1 MGRASVCARA
11 AARRGAAPAC
21 LSRNFSRDANNFSAK
36 SALAAARRQVLLGS
50 EDDER

>member
-1 MGRASVCARA
+1 MASVRA
-11 AARRGAAPAC
+11 PCRALASLALGTSC
-21 LSRNFSRDANNFSAK
+21 DANNFSAK